1 MSKAI
6 VVEEGVISGK
16 IGSEGTLSGSI
27 VSEGTLRGSLP
38 IPIGYEDYPGLCK
51 VTSEGTLTGK
61 IGSEGVLSG
70 SIVSEVALSGSLSM
84 PVGYEDY
91 TGPYEVTPKV
101 ESQSL
106 STEDKHMTH
115 DVTINPI
122 PYYEVSNQNG
132 KTIIIG
138 GN

>member
-6 VVEEGVISGK
+6 VVEEGVLAGK
-16 IGSEGTLSGSI
+16 IGSEGTLFGSI
-27 VSEGTLRGSLP
+27 VSEGALNGSLSM
-38 IPIGYEDYPGLCK
+38 PIGYEDHPGPCK

-70 SIVSEVALSGSLSM
+70 SIVSERALSGSLSM

-106 STEDKHMTH
+106 RTEDKHMAR
-115 DVTINPI
+115 DVTKTEFGPQLINHPLI
-122 PYYEVSNQNG
+122 KLRSMN
-132 KTIIIG
+132 
-138 GN
+138 